1 LLSDQHAETLAAYH
15 EDVIPEEVDDVIDL
29 GAPLRCG
36 DQDISGLPPDAMR
49 YAKLYPAM
57 TKAIPKFA
65 HPGLEK
71 WEAHVVESQI
81 PLYSWPISDL
91 KDLKEEKIPF
101 AIRPFLHSEFDRLI
115 ELHYAEELTSCPT
128 AVAMRAQLVA
138 KSKTEKRFCVNGST
152 QKKILQVA
160 TYPMPHIRSILA
172 FVSEFPFR
180 AKVDLKHGYHNF
192 DIHENSKRWTVIWF
206 HPIAIPIQISYDPF
220 TTITL
225 PTEKCTAHHYSV
237 NDAHQ

>member
-1 LLSDQHAETLAAYH
+1 
-15 EDVIPEEVDDVIDL
+15 
-29 GAPLRCG
+29 
-36 DQDISGLPPDAMR
+36 
-49 YAKLYPAM
+49 M

-192 DIHENSKRWTVIWF
+192 DIHENSKRWTVTVGAGRAIQWRKLVQGF
-206 HPIAIPIQISYDPF
+206 APSGAFFQYAMCKLLGNLVWKIVAVYLDDLIIVGRSLDECSRNVDTVMERLASFRFRINFSKCVFTPSPNIAF
-220 TTITL
+220 
-225 PTEKCTAHHYSV
+225 
-237 NDAHQ
+237 